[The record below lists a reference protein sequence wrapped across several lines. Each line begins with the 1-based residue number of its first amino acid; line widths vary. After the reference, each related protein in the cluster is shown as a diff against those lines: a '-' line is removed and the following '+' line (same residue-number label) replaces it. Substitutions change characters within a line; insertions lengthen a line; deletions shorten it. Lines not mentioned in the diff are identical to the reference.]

1 MSVKS
6 ANTTNFNETVITR
19 SHQVPV
25 IVDFWAPWC
34 GPCRFLGP
42 VIEELAGE
50 ADGRWE
56 LVKIN
61 TDENQELS
69 VKYGIRGI
77 PAVKMFYQGKVIA
90 DFTGALPRH
99 QIESWLADH
108 IPDERKAELEAIKT
122 QLTNKVPEALAALEN
137 FANTHPDLEEARL
150 ILAAYQVF
158 DNPAKA
164 KKMVEDISLGD
175 KHYETAE
182 DVRTLAELMECN
194 QNGNPK
200 VEDKLTEARN
210 ALKAQDQEK
219 ALQSLIDA
227 VMTDKQYC
235 NELPRRATIAL
246 FHVLGNDHSLTKKY
260 RRRFDMA
267 LY

>member
-1 MSVKS
+1 MSLKS
-6 ANTTNFNETVITR
+6 ASTADFNEIVINR
-19 SHQVPV
+19 SYKVPV

-42 VIEELAGE
+42 VIEELASEAGE
-50 ADGRWE
+50 KWE

-69 VKYGIRGI
+69 VKYSIRGI
-77 PAVKMFYQGKVIA
+77 PAVKMFYRGEVIA
-90 DFTGALPRH
+90 GFTGALPRH
-99 QIESWLADH
+99 QIESWMAEHL
-108 IPDERKAELEAIKT
+108 PDERKMQLETIKGRLAN
-122 QLTNKVPEALAALEN
+122 QEPEALAALED
-137 FANTHPDLEEARL
+137 FANKHPDLEEARL
-150 ILAAYQVF
+150 VLATHQVF

-164 KKMVEDISLGD
+164 KKMVEDISLGH
-175 KHYETAE
+175 KYFELAE

-194 QNGNPK
+194 ENGNSRA
-200 VEDKLTEARN
+200 EEKLTEARN
-210 ALKAQDQEK
+210 ALKTQNEEA
-219 ALQSLIDA
+219 ALQNLINA
-227 VMTDKQYC
+227 VMIDKQYG

-246 FHVLGNDHSLTKKY
+246 FHVLGNDHPLTKKY